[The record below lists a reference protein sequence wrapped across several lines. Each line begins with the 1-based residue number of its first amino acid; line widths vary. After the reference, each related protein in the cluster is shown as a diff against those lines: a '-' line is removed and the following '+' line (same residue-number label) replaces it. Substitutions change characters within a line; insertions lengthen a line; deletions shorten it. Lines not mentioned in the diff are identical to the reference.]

1 MNVAPSDMV
10 LESFP
15 ISQITPCRAHLESRP
30 PYLRRVLGWG
40 RGEGAAEG
48 GVILSWLLM
57 ALRITAEVFIWLLR
71 VCKNYHL
78 PSYHTHV
85 IWLLIAFLRS
95 SDSHSGSRLRAF
107 AHAMLTRTILQPLPW
122 PPWPPNSSFRTLL
135 KHPTLDFPNLMS
147 FAS

>member
-15 ISQITPCRAHLESRP
+15 TSRITPCRAHLQSHP
-30 PYLRRVLGWG
+30 LYLCRVLGWG
-40 RGEGAAEG
+40 WGEEAAEA

-57 ALRITAEVFIWLLR
+57 ALGITSKVFIWLLR
-71 VCKNYHL
+71 GCKNYRP
-78 PSYHTHV
+78 PSYYTHV
-85 IWLLIAFLRS
+85 IWLPISFLRS
-95 SDSHSGSRLRAF
+95 SDSRSGSRLRAF
-107 AHAMLTRTILQPLPW
+107 AHAMLTRTILQPLRW

-135 KHPTLDFPNLMS
+135 KHPSLDFPNLMS